1 MAINPYEG
9 DVKSEPNVVPMID
22 IMLVLLIIFM
32 IVTPV
37 ITGGFQATMPQ
48 AENVVNRPDEE
59 GDIILGID
67 KEGSYYLDNGDGN
80 TVKIPNDSLESFL
93 LQLYTDRE
101 KDKILY
107 FRTDESMEYSHVED
121 AIEIAKEAGVVLL
134 AALTDP
140 KKEPGEEER

>member
-1 MAINPYEG
+1 MAIDPYEVA
-9 DVKSEPNVVPMID
+9 VKSEPNVIPMID